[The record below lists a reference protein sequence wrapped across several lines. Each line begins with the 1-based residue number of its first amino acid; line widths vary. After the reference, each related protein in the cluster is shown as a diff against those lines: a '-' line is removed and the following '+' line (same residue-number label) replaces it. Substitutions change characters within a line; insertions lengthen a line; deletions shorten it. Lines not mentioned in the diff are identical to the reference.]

1 MGPTAVTVAL
11 ILFAV
16 LVGAAIPVL
25 YQAAQTLKSAR
36 QQIDALGPQVDRALG
51 EITRATEKVNRLAAT
66 VEEQTDRLK
75 PIVDEVVG
83 IGKTV
88 TNVRQALNKTSS
100 VLMAVAPAFAAGFH
114 ALTALRRGRG
124 ATSGD
129 RYDEPP
135 YDTNSETPFD
145 APLGS
150 RSTAPEDEHGH

>member
-1 MGPTAVTVAL
+1 MGPTAVTVGL

-36 QQIDALGPQVDRALG
+36 QQIDALGPQVERALG
-51 EITRATEKVNRLAAT
+51 EITRATEKVNRLADT
-66 VEEQTDRLK
+66 VETQTGRLK

-88 TNVRQALNKTSS
+88 TSVRQALNRTSS
-100 VLMAVAPAFAAGFH
+100 VLTAVGPALAAGFQ
-114 ALTALRRGRG
+114 AFTSLRRGRG
-124 ATSGD
+124 ND
-129 RYDEPP
+129 RGEKYEEPP
-135 YDTNSETPFD
+135 YDSNSENPFD
-145 APLGS
+145 APEGS

>member
-1 MGPTAVTVAL
+1 MGPTAVTVGL

-51 EITRATEKVNRLAAT
+51 EITRMTERVNRLAAS

-88 TNVRQALNKTSS
+88 TTVRQALNKTSTI
-100 VLMAVAPAFAAGFH
+100 LTAVGPAFAAAFQ
-114 ALTALRRGRG
+114 AFTSLRRGRRTG
-124 ATSGD
+124 SD
-129 RYDEPP
+129 DPYDEPP
-135 YDTNSETPFD
+135 YDSNIEKPFD
-145 APLGS
+145 APLDS

>member
-1 MGPTAVTVAL
+1 MGPTAVTVGL

-36 QQIDALGPQVDRALG
+36 QQIDALGPQVERALG
-51 EITRATEKVNRLAAT
+51 EITRVTEKINRLAAT
-66 VEEQTDRLK
+66 VEVQTDRLK

-100 VLMAVAPAFAAGFH
+100 LLTAVGPALAAGFQ
-114 ALTALRRGRG
+114 AFTSLRRGRAAG
-124 ATSGD
+124 SGD

-135 YDTNSETPFD
+135 YDSNSEKPFD
-145 APLGS
+145 APPGS